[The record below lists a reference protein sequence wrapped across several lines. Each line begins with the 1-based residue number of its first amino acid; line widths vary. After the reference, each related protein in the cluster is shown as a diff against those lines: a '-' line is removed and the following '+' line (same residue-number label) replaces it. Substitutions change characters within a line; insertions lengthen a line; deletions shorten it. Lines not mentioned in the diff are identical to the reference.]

1 MASGCRRGC
10 RAIVLV
16 VVLLALA
23 VAAVALW
30 GWQRYQTFQ
39 STPLA
44 GLQAGQV
51 AQVRQGDSFRGV
63 LARLRAQGIDAGT
76 DLEWQVLARQL
87 DAAGKLKVGEYTL
100 EPGTTPRT
108 LLQNMR
114 AGRIV
119 QYRLTIVEGWNFR
132 QLRAAL
138 NAATPLLHETTQ
150 LDDAALM
157 AAIGHAGEHPEG
169 RFLPETY
176 VYARGDRDL
185 DVLKRAHDDMEK
197 TLATVWAQRA
207 DGLPLTTPDQALTL
221 ASIVEKETGIAE
233 ERAQIAG
240 VFARRLAMGMKLQTD
255 PTVIYG
261 IGSGYDGNIRR
272 RDLTTDTPYNTYT
285 RTGLTPT
292 PIAMPGRDALQ
303 AATHPAAGDA
313 LYFVA
318 LGDGSG
324 RHVFSATLAQ
334 HNAAVRQYLDR
345 MRRPPLPEEE
355 AALPPTDAQA
365 TPAQDAKATQ
375 P

>member
-10 RAIVLV
+10 RAIVFV

-23 VAAVALW
+23 IAAVALW

-39 STPLA
+39 SAPLA

-176 VYARGDRDL
+176 VYQRGDSDL
-185 DVLKRAHDDMEK
+185 DVLKRAHAAMQDALDE
-197 TLATVWAQRA
+197 AWESRA
-207 DGLPLTTPDQALTL
+207 PDLPINTPYELLTM
-221 ASIVEKETGIAE
+221 ASIIEKETALAS
-233 ERAQIAG
+233 ERPQIAG
-240 VFARRLAMGMKLQTD
+240 VFMRRLKIGMRLQTD

-261 IGSGYDGNIRR
+261 IGAAYDGNIRR

-285 RTGLTPT
+285 RAGLTPT
-292 PIAMPGRDALQ
+292 PIAMPSRDALM
-303 AATHPAAGDA
+303 AAAQPAAGDA

-318 LGDGSG
+318 VGDGSG
-324 RHVFSATLAQ
+324 AHVFSPSLDQ
-334 HNAAVRQYLDR
+334 HNAAVARYLQQLRQQR
-345 MRRPPLPEEE
+345 TKE
-355 AALPPTDAQA
+355 
-365 TPAQDAKATQ
+365 TPAQ
-375 P
+375 